1 MDEHYK
7 TLEDIGNLPP
17 EMFPMMCLCNGYTSA
32 FGFLISLATKDFW
45 NHFQWLISP
54 TEFAS
59 QWFWFTKFPITHY
72 SRHSLKF
79 WYNPLWT
86 AEEKALLQI
95 AIAIE
100 LGRSKW
106 ETRYDVWGVIGEA
119 LKIGRMNSKRY
130 DFCSEKIN
138 ILSKVDKACKS
149 WLAETEASPTPE
161 QVNSWVKAQVNEDGN
176 KKYFVW
182 GRVMPG

>member
-7 TLEDIGNLPP
+7 TLDDVKMIPANR
-17 EMFPMMCLCNGYTSA
+17 FPMMCLCNGYSSA
-32 FGFLISLATKDFW
+32 FGFLISLVTKDFW

-59 QWFWFTKFPITHY
+59 QWFWFTRFPVKNY
-72 SRHSLKF
+72 AKHSLKF
-79 WYNPLWT
+79 FYNPRWT
-86 AEEKALLQI
+86 ADERVVLQI
-95 AIAIE
+95 AIAAE
-100 LGRSKW
+100 LRKSKW
-106 ETRYDVWGVIGEA
+106 ATRYDVIGVVGEA
-119 LKIGRMNSKRY
+119 AGLKWLNSKRQ

-138 ILSKVDKACKS
+138 ILSRVDKDCKA

-161 QVNSWVKAQVNEDGN
+161 QVNSWLKAQKNTDGTPR
-176 KKYFVW
+176 YVVW